1 MLNTVKKHFQL
12 TQYHSLDEMEN
23 FLITDKGNIV
33 LLLVSV
39 QVQSK
44 SISDV
49 YRGILVWKCNALCKN
64 TLLKS

>member
-1 MLNTVKKHFQL
+1 MLNTVRKHLQL
-12 TQYHSLDEMEN
+12 TQYHSLDKMEN

-49 YRGILVWKCNALCKN
+49 YRGILV
-64 TLLKS
+64 